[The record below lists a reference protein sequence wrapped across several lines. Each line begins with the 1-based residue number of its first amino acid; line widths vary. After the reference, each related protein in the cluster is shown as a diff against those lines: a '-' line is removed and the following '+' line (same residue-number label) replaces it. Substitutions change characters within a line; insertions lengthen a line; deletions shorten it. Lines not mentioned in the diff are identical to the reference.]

1 MSTASHPPGSSG
13 SPDFRA
19 SVGTSSTAIDTGAS
33 RLRAPRSLPRK
44 PPFSELYMT
53 CDETIADPSL
63 FAYTAWIDSYETRY
77 GPVTEDQLQLL
88 SPPARAVPPKHLHAP
103 TENDRRVSRDGYVDV
118 TDPWLENATRR
129 PKPKLTDIFRGKGA
143 QHGRKWDHLR
153 TADPVI
159 VSKHRPTTQGP
170 PTAWR
175 DFLQSS
181 AYGHMEN
188 EESEVID
195 VEELDKLQPDF
206 NKRYDEHA
214 HRDIESKTLKRK
226 RSRTVWKR
234 IWSLILRHY
243 LVPLTF
249 RLTVMITSILALA
262 IAARIYELENAKS
275 GYSPERA
282 QSIVAIAVDTVALPY
297 IGYMLWDEYTGKP
310 LGLRPAVQKIA
321 LILLDL
327 FFIIFKSASTSLAFE
342 SLVFHN
348 VEAGLVRRLSK
359 ALASFM
365 LVGLLAWTMNFVVN
379 VFRTVQRLG
388 GGEDESSHDRM

>member
-19 SVGTSSTAIDTGAS
+19 SVGTSSTAIDTGAP
-33 RLRAPRSLPRK
+33 RLRAPRSLP
-44 PPFSELYMT
+44 P
-53 CDETIADPSL
+53 
-63 FAYTAWIDSYETRY
+63 WIDSYETRY
-77 GPVTEDQLQLL
+77 GPVTEDQLRLI
-88 SPPARAVPPKHLHAP
+88 SPPAPTVPPQHNHAP
-103 TENDRRVSRDGYVDV
+103 AEPDRRVSRDGYVDLSG
-118 TDPWLENATRR
+118 DPNLEKLKANS
-129 PKPKLTDIFRGKGA
+129 KIKLTDIFRGKGA

-153 TADPVI
+153 TAEPVI
-159 VSKHRPTTQGP
+159 VSAHRPATQGP
-170 PTAWR
+170 PAAWR

-181 AYGHMEN
+181 AYGHMDG
-188 EESEVID
+188 EESEVVD
-195 VEELDKLQPDF
+195 ASMLDKLQPDF
-206 NKRYDEHA
+206 NKRYDENA
-214 HRDIESKTLKRK
+214 HRDVESKISKRK
-226 RSRTVWKR
+226 RSRTLWKR

-249 RLTVMITSILALA
+249 RLIVMLTSIIALA
-262 IAARIYELENAKS
+262 IAARLYEIENRKS
-275 GYSPERA
+275 GSSPERA
-282 QSIVAIAVDTVALPY
+282 QSIVAIAVDTFALPY

-327 FFIIFKSASTSLAFE
+327 FFIIFKSASTALAFE

-348 VEAGLVRRLSK
+348 VESGPARHLSK

-379 VFRTVQRLG
+379 IFRTVQRLG
-388 GGEDESSHDRM
+388 GGEDESSHDHV